1 MSLTETQ
8 TMTGVLRGNPGI
20 VERVTAAQEREDV
33 IADFKKLNTA
43 KERRN
48 WINKLFAAS
57 KFNKEK
63 RKDIRESMKE
73 LRESFQKL
81 DKATDYIN
89 ENSILMSKTKQDKK
103 KEKDDFDSD
112 DFQAY
117 TPNQVIAISSSPDS
131 KLSKIRQKIVNMYDR
146 DKPQIK
152 DQIANDLYGI
162 VPSRTPTNQ
171 PKPMGVLE
179 PDDNV
184 NLDANTRGGMKKEMK
199 KEAQKIKIK
208 VKKEKKGSAST
219 AMVLP
224 SGDDSTAVSL
234 PSGDVSNAVANTRGG
249 ARRVT
254 QQQPSIGSASTGS
267 RTRAPGPAPAMSPDQ
282 LNEQEI
288 RARVT
293 RKVNKEMFDRLLRE
307 NPDFL
312 EQSKPSR
319 EQFKQTDVENVERT
333 QIADIP
339 NSRLSSDFK
348 TVKQLNDDIKY
359 FFSNFG
365 EALKDEQA
373 RYKSMSKT
381 SKNVVLD
388 MHKRI
393 VAKLKAKSPDKK
405 GENIGVVI
413 DGKDYVKKMVN
424 EILLTQSASKLRAD
438 DLIINVTDPEQ
449 NKDKGLSDIGTY
461 EIKGGRSIQKEPIYQ
476 FIPTDNSNVYKESKK
491 PNRITKLA
499 MPKTKA
505 ETYQKEYKNDEFA
518 RPPKNKPVRLKYLY

>member
-1 MSLTETQ
+1 MSLTETE
-8 TMTGVLRGNPGI
+8 TMTGILRGKPGI
-20 VERVTAAQEREDV
+20 VERVTMEQEKEDI
-33 IADFKKLNTA
+33 IADFKKLDTA
-43 KERRN
+43 KSRRE

-63 RKDIRESMKE
+63 RKNISESLKE
-73 LRESFQKL
+73 LRGSFQKL
-81 DKATDYIN
+81 DKATDYVN
-89 ENSILMSKTKQDKK
+89 QNSLSMSATK
-103 KEKDDFDSD
+103 KEQKEEKEN
-112 DFQAY
+112 FQPY
-117 TPNQVIAISSSPDS
+117 TPNQLVAISSPG
-131 KLSKIRQKIVNMYDR
+131 KLSKIREKIVNDYDMS
-146 DKPQIK
+146 KPQIK

-162 VPSRTPTNQ
+162 VPSRAPTNQ
-171 PKPMGVLE
+171 PKAIEVLE
-179 PDDNV
+179 PDDSV
-184 NLDANTRGGMKKEMK
+184 DLDANTRGGMKKEME
-199 KEAQKIKIK
+199 KEAKKVTLR
-208 VKKEKKGSAST
+208 VKKRKKGSAST
-219 AMVLP
+219 AV
-224 SGDDSTAVSL
+224 AL
-234 PSGDVSNAVANTRGG
+234 PSGDVSTAVANTRGA
-249 ARRVT
+249 ARRAT
-254 QQQPSIGSASTGS
+254 QQQPRIGSASTA
-267 RTRAPGPAPAMSPDQ
+267 TQPPPVMSPDS
-282 LNEQEI
+282 LTEEQERNI
-288 RARVT
+288 QSDSV
-293 RKVNKEMFDRLLRE
+293 RKAQKEMFDKLLRE

-312 EQSKPSR
+312 PQSKSSK

-333 QIADIP
+333 QITDIP
-339 NSRLSSDFK
+339 NSRLASDFK

-381 SKNVVLD
+381 SKKLVLD

-424 EILLTQSASKLRAD
+424 EILLTQSASKLRPD

-449 NKDKGLSDIGTY
+449 KRDKGLSDIGTY
-461 EIKGGRSIQKEPIYQ
+461 EVKGGRSIQREPIYQ
-476 FIPTDNSNVYKESKK
+476 FIPTDNSDVYKESKK

-505 ETYQKEYKNDEFA
+505 ETYQKEYKQNEFA